1 MVLRPG
7 TSILEHPEDN
17 RRSCCFATAEADVEY
32 RVMSHASSASAS
44 LAARAATVL
53 HRCREL
59 AGITDVAG
67 ETVRL
72 FLSPASSDAQ
82 TLIGGW
88 IRQAG
93 LTAHCDDFGNLRA
106 TRRCPHDDAPTLV
119 LFSHIDVAP
128 NSSPFNGSLGVLL
141 AIAAVEQLGATS
153 LPLHIEIIAF
163 SDEEGARFGVPS
175 LSSLAVTGRLRAGHL
190 ERADGNGISVAEAIR
205 AFGLVPERIPITC
218 PLAPRTFAAVE
229 TRIEPGSVRG
239 QSDSALAVVE
249 SILGVSRLNLT
260 FQGPCNHTG
269 AAPMS
274 WSGDA
279 RAAAAQWIVEVE
291 HYAANYTQMTAT
303 VDGVH
308 TPPATGDVAPGT
320 VQATLEVRHP
330 RDESRHAAVAHL
342 LTKAEAAGALRGT
355 RVHATVQS
363 EQRAVAL
370 DRDLTLKLHRAAE
383 RAGYDAQP
391 IFSAAGHSAMILAAA
406 VPTAMLFLRSPV
418 ELSHVPGEDLRC
430 QDVEAALA
438 TLLNLLLHLHPHPK
452 PS

>member
-1 MVLRPG
+1 M
-7 TSILEHPEDN
+7 
-17 RRSCCFATAEADVEY
+17 
-32 RVMSHASSASAS
+32 
-44 LAARAATVL
+44 
-53 HRCREL
+53 
-59 AGITDVAG
+59 TDVAG
-67 ETVRL
+67 ETTRL
-72 FLSPASSDAQ
+72 FLSPASRDAE

-88 IRQAG
+88 ICQAG

-128 NSSPFNGSLGVLL
+128 NSSHFNGSLGVLL

-175 LSSLAVTGRLRAGHL
+175 LSSLAVTGRLRAEHL
-190 ERADGNGISVAEAIR
+190 ERADGNGISVADAIR
-205 AFGLVPERIPITC
+205 AFGLVPGRIPITC
-218 PLAPRTFAAVE
+218 PLTPRTFAAVE
-229 TRIEPGSVRG
+229 TRIEPVPGRG

-249 SILGVSRLNLT
+249 SILGVSRLSLA
-260 FQGPCNHTG
+260 FQGQCNHAGT
-269 AAPMS
+269 APMPS
-274 WSGDA
+274 RGDA
-279 RAAAAQWIVEVE
+279 LAAAAHWIAEVE
-291 HYAANYTQMTAT
+291 HYAANYTQLTAT

-308 TPPATGDVAPGT
+308 TLPATGDFATGT
-320 VQATLEVRHP
+320 VQTTLEVRHP

-342 LTKAEAAGALRGT
+342 LTKAEAAGTLRG
-355 RVHATVQS
+355 VQVRAAVRS
-363 EQRAVAL
+363 EQSAVPL

-383 RAGYDAQP
+383 RAGYDAPP

-406 VPTAMLFLRSPV
+406 VPTAMLLLRSPV
-418 ELSHVPGEDLRC
+418 ELSHVPGDDLRC

-452 PS
+452 LS